1 MGPHDL
7 VARAY
12 DLFRDDLAS
21 PPPLTLRG
29 GNTVDSYERPE
40 PYDAAIDEPTD
51 QYLEGYGFWGLG
63 YLDARSWRHYLP
75 RLIDY
80 SLRRREDPA
89 MAVEAL
95 VRSLRPPDRYPPRLA
110 TLSPDQESA
119 VREFLE
125 LLALGDLVPGL
136 EGEAQQALEEW
147 WLPQPRS
154 RPTAGEIAAARAE
167 PMTYRSVGSGGYGLV
182 VPITLTGGDARE
194 IPEESRRVE
203 TWGGYLC
210 HDVHTVIAINVT
222 PAAARSFADVLRHR
236 SGLFLRQRSARDV
249 TVPGARTARRID
261 GWMLGDSPAEPQQ
274 LTMLVAEAGDRIFTL
289 TIHTWPREDVAREV
303 ERIVA
308 SFAIASGARS

>member
-1 MGPHDL
+1 MGPLDL
-7 VARAY
+7 AARAY

-29 GNTVDSYERPE
+29 GNAVDSYDRPE

-75 RLIDY
+75 RLIAY
-80 SLRRREDPA
+80 TLRRRVDPA
-89 MAVEAL
+89 MTVEAL

-110 TLSPDQESA
+110 TLSPDQESV

-125 LLALGDLVPGL
+125 LLALGDLIPGL
-136 EGEAQQALEEW
+136 EAEAQQALEEW
-147 WLPQPRS
+147 WLPHPRS
-154 RPTAGEIAAARAE
+154 RPTAGQIAAARAE
-167 PMTYRSVGSGGYGLV
+167 PMIYRAVGSGGYRLV

-210 HDVHTVIAINVT
+210 HDVHTVVAINVT
-222 PAAARSFADVLRHR
+222 PAAVRSFAKVLTYR
-236 SGLFLRQRSARDV
+236 SGLFLRQESARDV
-249 TVPGARTARRID
+249 TVPGARAARRID
-261 GWMLGDSPAEPQQ
+261 GMTHGDSPAEPQQ
-274 LTMLVAEAGDRIFTL
+274 LTMLVAESGGQIFTL
-289 TIHTWPREDVAREV
+289 TIHTCPREDVAREV

-308 SFAIASGARS
+308 SFEIAAVHRS